1 MNTLTNKI
9 IEQGLANR
17 VLKVSQMKRLV
28 KGSAQRRHSLVNRAI
43 KAGELLRFQRG
54 LYMLNERFR
63 DYPCHPFVLAQA
75 IEPGSY
81 ISFETALAY
90 HGWIPEAVFT
100 TASVIPCRKS
110 RQFEHAKMGIFS
122 FQPLAVQREYFLE
135 LVNRH
140 QINGQTMLVA
150 KPCRALMD
158 LVCLR
163 KLSWEGM
170 DWLLGGLRID
180 PESLAAITGNDI
192 KILKLIYKHK
202 RVKSYLSYLSREL
215 GLD

>member
-1 MNTLTNKI
+1 MHTLTNKI
-9 IEQGLANR
+9 IEQGLTNR
-17 VLKVSQMKRLV
+17 VFRVSQLKRLV
-28 KGSAQRRHSLVNRAI
+28 SGSAQCRYNLVNRAI

-63 DYPCHPFVLAQA
+63 DYSCHPFVLAQGLA
-75 IEPGSY
+75 PGSY

-100 TASVIPCRKS
+100 TASVVSGRKS
-110 RQFEHAKMGIFS
+110 RQFEYEKMGILS
-122 FQPLAVQREYFLE
+122 FHPLAVHRKYFLE
-135 LVNRH
+135 LVNRY

-170 DWLLGGLRID
+170 EWLLEGLRIEK
-180 PESLAAITGNDI
+180 ESLAAITNNDI
-192 KILKLIYKHK
+192 KILELVYKQK
-202 RVKSYLSYLSREL
+202 RVKSYISSLSREL
-215 GLD
+215 LLD

>member
-1 MNTLTNKI
+1 MNTITTKI

-17 VLKVSQMKRLV
+17 ILRVSQLKRMAE
-28 KGSAQRRHSLVNRAI
+28 GTAQRRYNLVNRAI
-43 KAGELLRFQRG
+43 KTKELFRFQRG
-54 LYMLNERFR
+54 LYMLNDRFR
-63 DYPCHPFVLAQA
+63 DFPCHPFILAQA
-75 IEPGSY
+75 LEPDSY

-100 TASVIPCRKS
+100 TASVVSHRKIKK
-110 RQFEHAKMGIFS
+110 FEHKKMGIFN
-122 FQPLAVQREYFLE
+122 FHPLAVQREYFLE

-140 QINGQTMLVA
+140 QTNGQTMLVA

-163 KLSWEGM
+163 KLSWEGI
-170 DWLLGGLRID
+170 DWLLEGLRID
-180 PESLAAITGNDI
+180 PESLSTITINDI

-202 RVKSYLSYLSREL
+202 RVKSYISHLSREL
-215 GLD
+215 ALD